1 MGKQNIR
8 DLKKFLFGHQGVVNR
23 TLWHYDDVNH
33 TQGASMELRK
43 LGITRFDTPKPTRL
57 IERILQIA
65 STPDS
70 IILDSLPFRD
80 HRTCGAE
87 YEQGRRRSPQ
97 IYSGGNDGLRR
108 QHHRRAGQA
117 GN

>member
-1 MGKQNIR
+1 MYKRQ
-8 DLKKFLFGHQGVVNR
+8 
-23 TLWHYDDVNH
+23 LWHYDDVNH

-70 IILDSLPFRD
+70 IILDSFAGSGTTAHAVLNMNRAD
-80 HRTCGAE
+80 GGHRKFILVEMMDYA
-87 YEQGRRRSPQ
+87 GRRCV
-97 IYSGGNDGLRR
+97 
-108 QHHRRAGQA
+108 
-117 GN
+117 